1 MLTSEL
7 DYDLPQELIAQH
19 PIIPRDRSRLLV
31 YDRAS
36 RQIEHRHLPDLLSR
50 LSPGDALVYNDSRV
64 LRARVHVSKPTG
76 GKVELL
82 FLRRHGVRLWEALV
96 KPSARL
102 REGMELG
109 LAQKPEEPGPAPD
122 SPVPG
127 RHAKAAGGPA
137 VFSLERNLGGGR
149 WLVRNLTAENT
160 VELLERVG
168 EMPLPPYIHER
179 LEEPGRYQTV
189 YAEHPGSAAAPTA
202 GLHFT
207 PGLIS
212 RIRAAGVA
220 LLPVTLHIGLDTF
233 RPISEE
239 ELELH
244 EIHSERYQMPR
255 KTFEGIREAKAR
267 GGKVV
272 AVGTTVVRV
281 LETVFQGSEEVE
293 GKTGTDEGETLRRQA
308 ESAPLKGEAGLF
320 ITPGY
325 RFRAVD
331 SLLTNF
337 HLPRSTLLA
346 LVMAFA
352 GIPET
357 RRIYSVAVRERYRF
371 FSFGDAMLLL

>member
-19 PIIPRDRSRLLV
+19 PLIPRDRSRLLV

-36 RQIEHRHLPDLLSR
+36 GRITHHGLPDLLSF
-50 LSPGDALVYNDSRV
+50 LNPGDALVYNDSRV
-64 LRARVHVSKPTG
+64 LRARVRALKPTG

-82 FLRRHGVRLWEALV
+82 FLRRQGTKLWEALV
-96 KPSARL
+96 KPSGRL
-102 REGMELG
+102 REGARLNLESFRKDEG
-109 LAQKPEEPGPAPD
+109 VAGGA
-122 SPVPG
+122 VRPG
-127 RHAKAAGGPA
+127 RENPA
-137 VFSLERNLGGGR
+137 VFSLEKNLGEGR
-149 WLVRNLTAENT
+149 WLVRNLTTEDTAD
-160 VELLERVG
+160 LLERTG

-179 LEEPGRYQTV
+179 LEEPDRYQTV
-189 YAEHPGSAAAPTA
+189 YAERPGSAAAPTA

-212 RIRAAGVA
+212 RIAGNGVA

-233 RPISEE
+233 RPVSED

-244 EIHSERYQMPR
+244 EIHSEHYLMPR
-255 KTFEGIREAKAR
+255 TTFDGINEAKAR

-272 AVGTTVVRV
+272 AVGTTAVRV
-281 LETVFQGSEEVE
+281 LETVFGAGKDLE
-293 GKTGTDEGETLRRQA
+293 GDT
-308 ESAPLKGEAGLF
+308 SLF

-325 RFRAVD
+325 GFRAVD
-331 SLLTNF
+331 ALLTNF

-357 RRIYSVAVRERYRF
+357 RRIYAEAIRERYRF